1 MSEADMRKISSGL
14 RIYDDMFM
22 LDEGEL
28 LIFLSMTDENNLPV
42 IIDRLKGVSP
52 QFVIEAT
59 DKTGY

>member
-1 MSEADMRKISSGL
+1 MRTIASGL

-22 LDEGEL
+22 LDEGEI
-28 LIFLSMTDENNLPV
+28 LIFLSMTNESNLPV
-42 IIDRLKGVSP
+42 IIGRLKVVAP